1 MTMAPFDV
9 GLIVER
15 LRQTE
20 LLGAGDDKTLRQV
33 GMAAD
38 YAAVKDLRDFV
49 VPSAF
54 VLLAREQFE
63 PNPPSFGN
71 PGEQVATNQRGT
83 ATIGVVVVARNYR
96 EEVGAQ
102 LSADFQIL
110 LQSIRGRLLGWV
122 PPVPGARP
130 LQLRQGDLLQYDR
143 STALWCDV
151 WSTSLFLGAEAKR

>member
-1 MTMAPFDV
+1 MTTAPFDV
-9 GLIVER
+9 GLVVDR
-15 LRQTE
+15 LRETE
-20 LLGAGDDKTLRQV
+20 LLGGGPDKRLRMV

-38 YAAVKDLRDFV
+38 YATVKDLREFV
-49 VPSAF
+49 TPSAF

-83 ATIGVVVVARNYR
+83 ATIGVVVAARNYR
-96 EEVGAQ
+96 EQAGAQ
-102 LSADFQIL
+102 LSNDFMLL
-110 LQSIRGRLLGWV
+110 LQSLRNRLLGWV
-122 PPVPGARP
+122 PPVSGARP
-130 LQLRQGDLLQYDR
+130 LQLRQGDLLQYDK